1 MANKARKP
9 AGYIIYEG
17 PSEIDGAPIAVIVTG
32 VHSKSSNA
40 KTGAMVQT
48 FIIRTDMHPVEA
60 VRTGA
65 DASICGQCMHRP
77 ILAKLTGEPPC
88 YVDTGRSVAAV
99 FRAYL
104 RGSYVRASALEV
116 ALLIIARMVR
126 FGTYGDPLAAPLH
139 IWRALITYARGHTG
153 YTHQWLDAS
162 PRARKLFMASVDSP
176 EEQRLAHARGWRTF
190 RVATEPTRSPIEISC
205 PASAEAGKRTQCADC
220 RLCSGAHPTARSIV
234 ILDHAPGHKRRVI
247 NIAAN

>member
-1 MANKARKP
+1 MADKVRKP

-17 PSEIDGAPIAVIVTG
+17 PSELDGAPIAVIVTG
-32 VHSKSSNA
+32 IHSRSSNA

-65 DASICGQCMHRP
+65 DVSICGQCGHRP
-77 ILAKLTGEPPC
+77 SLAKLTGEPPC

-99 FRAYL
+99 YRAYL

-116 ALLIIARMVR
+116 ALLLAALMVR
-126 FGTYGDPLAAPLH
+126 LGTYGDPLAVPLH
-139 IWRALITYARGHTG
+139 IWRALIAYARGHTG
-153 YTHQWLDAS
+153 YTHQWLDAP
-162 PRARKLFMASVDSP
+162 PRARSLFMASVDSQQ
-176 EEQRLAHARGWRTF
+176 EQRQASLRGWRTF
-190 RVATEPTRSPIEISC
+190 RVAVEPMRLPSEISC

-247 NIAAN
+247 SIAAS